1 MEETFINN
9 ITNNLQGR
17 SIFLIGMMGC
27 GKSSTGN
34 ILAQMLQYKY
44 IDLDLLIEKVA
55 KKSISNIFSDDGEKF
70 FRDYETRCLNEIIKI
85 PSIVISTGGGVVTT
99 AKNWG
104 FLRQGIVVWIDIDK
118 NAAIERLK
126 EDSFN
131 RPLLKNENIEKK
143 YTEIFECRKNFYAQA
158 DLQVKVVKENITEV
172 AEKIMFEIHKK
183 LPS

>member
-1 MEETFINN
+1 MEQSIIEKTVKI
-9 ITNNLQGR
+9 IKGR

-55 KKSISNIFSDDGEKF
+55 KKSITSIFSDDGETV

-99 AKNWG
+99 SKNWG

-118 NAAIERLK
+118 NVAIERLK
-126 EDSFN
+126 EESFN

-143 YTEIFECRKNFYAQA
+143 YIEIFECRKNFYAQA
-158 DLQVKVVKENITEV
+158 DLQIKVVKENITEV
-172 AEKIMFEIHKK
+172 AEKIIFEIQKK
-183 LPS
+183 LSS